1 MFSKRVSTHFG
12 SQYGNGRHFME
23 PTMGEKA
30 GICWHFE
37 TVQNPTRLAVSTNTS
52 FFAVFQAN
60 LLNENEILAIIIR
73 KLQNIILSYEI

>member
-1 MFSKRVSTHFG
+1 MTKKV
-12 SQYGNGRHFME
+12 
-23 PTMGEKA
+23 
-30 GICWHFE
+30 GIFWHFK
-37 TVQNPTRLAVSTNTS
+37 TIQTPIRLNASTDTS